1 MNEAGQSKTPFL
13 FGIDFEMEQGFFAP
27 NPQQQQ
33 NILFDFD
40 GVSNEKKE
48 ECSIPNFS
56 FSAQPEDYQTYQ
68 KRFEKVMH
76 ALHCSHSE
84 LVNLTI
90 KTPVQCSLSLRDIFK
105 YSCTMYRLYL
115 PNRFVCFSPE
125 RFVKLENG
133 KIFTYPMKGT
143 IDAAIDNAAD
153 IILNDPKETAEHRV
167 SVDLLCNDLNAI
179 AYDVKVNR
187 FRYIDVLPT
196 NKGDILQVSSEIEGT
211 LPDNYL
217 NQLGTLIFKLL
228 PAGSILGVPKKATL
242 AVINEA
248 EGEPRGFYS
257 GIAGYFDGR
266 VLDTCVLI
274 RYIEQQADA
283 LFFRSGGGITVNSVC
298 EYEYREAIRKVYLPF
313 TSPLIG

>member
-13 FGIDFEMEQGFFAP
+13 FGIDFEMEQGFFVP

-153 IILNDPKETAEHRV
+153 IILNDPKETAEHRA
-167 SVDLLCNDLNAI
+167 SVDLLCNDLSAI
-179 AYDVKVNR
+179 ADDVKVNR